1 MTDNH
6 EILTVQSY
14 KAVFL
19 GHCESAGVSTYQ
31 SRSETQANGITTI
44 TNTADQDTKGRKNV
58 NCTTALLLQNHLRT
72 LSFCLEVT
80 LVTSKEILPKLSKL
94 HATPN
99 FMETRKCNR
108 TTNPGGK

>member
-6 EILTVQSY
+6 EILTVPSY

-31 SRSETQANGITTI
+31 SRSETQASGITTI
-44 TNTADQDTKGRKNV
+44 TNIACHDTKGGKNVV

-72 LSFCLEVT
+72 SSFCLSFC
-80 LVTSKEILPKLSKL
+80 
-94 HATPN
+94 
-99 FMETRKCNR
+99 
-108 TTNPGGK
+108 